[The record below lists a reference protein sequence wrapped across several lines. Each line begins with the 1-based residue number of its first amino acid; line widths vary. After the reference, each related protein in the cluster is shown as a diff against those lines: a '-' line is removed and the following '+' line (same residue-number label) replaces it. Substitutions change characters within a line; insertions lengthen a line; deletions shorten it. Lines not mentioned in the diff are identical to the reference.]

1 MLIGYALPCSWHT
14 GCQGVIAFANTRS
27 SARHEGEAML
37 QPIGS
42 HTRYIQSVL
51 KGTAREDGAATPDYV
66 KRSWVRCLSQYHLDP
81 QSQREPFVLPREE
94 RLARKEANLELVS
107 FADAEMAHLY
117 HQLAG
122 SGYSIILTD
131 HDGVLLDY
139 YGDLSFRN
147 AAFRTGLVLG
157 AVWSEEHGG
166 TNGMGTC
173 LIERAPLI
181 IHRDQ
186 HFFSRNTGLTCC
198 AAPIFDYRG
207 ELVAVLDASGESDR
221 AQQHTLVLVNMSA
234 QMIEN
239 RLFLNKFRDAF
250 VVRFHSRPELVGTW
264 GEGIIALDAAGTI
277 AALDRNALFQLGCK
291 GSSELIGAPLER
303 VFNISLSALLG
314 RSQKKSFHA
323 LPIYETRHGGRF
335 FAVAQAP
342 QSKRL
347 QAGKQVVS
355 QEDERNSPSIS
366 RSVLDELDLGDPAMG
381 RNIQAA
387 KRLESR
393 DVPLLLVG
401 ESGTGKEFFARAL
414 HSASERADKPF
425 VAVNC
430 GSLPE
435 MLMQNELFG
444 RGGAAGTNE
453 GDRGRIVQANG
464 GMLFLDN
471 VGDLPLELQAQL
483 LHVIEEREV
492 MPHGCDAPIKVDVRL
507 VCAIRGSLQEK
518 VRRGEFREDL
528 FYRLQGLVLPLPP
541 LRERQD
547 KAALIRHIFAQEVAA
562 TPSVTLSEDLVE
574 ALCAHSWPGNIRQL
588 RNVLR
593 GMIAMRTSDRLD
605 IGNLPS
611 DYGIGVPAAET
622 QLRELS
628 PETQSL
634 NPLEK
639 AERAA
644 LLREIDLHHGN
655 ISRVASKLGIGRN
668 TLYRKM
674 RRLGIAFPSRQS
686 ARR

>member
-1 MLIGYALPCSWHT
+1 
-14 GCQGVIAFANTRS
+14 
-27 SARHEGEAML
+27 ML

-51 KGTAREDGAATPDYV
+51 KGTSREDSAATPDYV
-66 KRSWVRCLSQYHLDP
+66 KRSWVRCLSQYRLDP

-94 RLARKEANLELVS
+94 RLARKELNLELVS

-173 LIERAPLI
+173 LFERAPLI

-239 RLFLNKFRDAF
+239 RLFLNRFRDAF

-264 GEGIIALDAAGTI
+264 GEGIIALDAAGAI

-291 GSSELIGAPLER
+291 GASELIGAPLER

-342 QSKRL
+342 QSKRQ
-347 QAGKQVVS
+347 QAGKQQLTTDEEQVS
-355 QEDERNSPSIS
+355 ASIS

-393 DVPLLLVG
+393 DIPLLLMG

-425 VAVNC
+425 MAVNC

-444 RGGAAGTNE
+444 RAGASGT
-453 GDRGRIVQANG
+453 GDGERGRIVQANG
-464 GMLFLDN
+464 GMLFLDD
-471 VGDLPLELQAQL
+471 VGDLPLELQSQL

-611 DYGIGVPAAET
+611 DYGIGLPVAEA
-622 QLRELS
+622 QSREVS

-655 ISRVASKLGIGRN
+655 ISRVASKLSIGRN

-674 RRLGIAFPSRQS
+674 RRLGIAFPARQS

>member
-1 MLIGYALPCSWHT
+1 
-14 GCQGVIAFANTRS
+14 
-27 SARHEGEAML
+27 ML

-239 RLFLNKFRDAF
+239 RLFLNRFRDGF

-291 GSSELIGAPLER
+291 GAGELIGAPLER
-303 VFNISLSALLG
+303 VFNISLPALLG

-347 QAGKQVVS
+347 QASKQ
-355 QEDERNSPSIS
+355 QPTPDEERGAPSIS

-393 DVPLLLVG
+393 DVPLLLSG

-430 GSLPE
+430 GALPE

-444 RGGAAGTNE
+444 RGGSGPGEN
-453 GDRGRIVQANG
+453 DRGRIAQANG
-464 GMLFLDN
+464 GMLFLDD

-483 LHVIEEREV
+483 LHVIEEREL
-492 MPHGCDAPIKVDVRL
+492 MPHGSEPPVKVDIRL
-507 VCAIRGSLQEK
+507 VCAIRGNLQEK

-547 KAALIRHIFAQEVAA
+547 KSALIRHIFAQEVAA
-562 TPSVTLSEDLVE
+562 TPSVTLSEDLIE

-611 DYGIGVPAAET
+611 DYGIGVPVPET
-622 QLRELS
+622 QTRESS

-674 RRLGIAFPSRQS
+674 RRLGIAFPARQS

>member
-1 MLIGYALPCSWHT
+1 
-14 GCQGVIAFANTRS
+14 
-27 SARHEGEAML
+27 ML

-42 HTRYIQSVL
+42 HARYIQSVL
-51 KGTAREDGAATPDYV
+51 RGTSREDNATTPDYV
-66 KRSWVRCLSQYHLDP
+66 KRSWLRCLTQYRLDP
-81 QSQREPFVLPREE
+81 QSQREPYVLPREE
-94 RLARKEANLELVS
+94 RLARKEQNLELVS

-131 HDGVLLDY
+131 RDGVLLDY

-157 AVWSEEHGG
+157 AVWSEEYGG

-173 LIERAPLI
+173 LFERAPLI

-198 AAPIFDYRG
+198 ASPIFDYRG

-239 RLFLNKFRDAF
+239 RLFLNQFKDTF

-264 GEGIIALDAAGTI
+264 GEGILALDGAGAI
-277 AALDRNALFQLGCK
+277 AALDRNALFQLGIK
-291 GSSELIGAPLER
+291 AANELIGAPLER
-303 VFNISLSALLG
+303 VFNISLSALVG

-323 LPIYETRHGGRF
+323 LPIYESRHGSRF
-335 FAVAQAP
+335 FAIAQAP
-342 QSKRL
+342 QSKRN
-347 QAGKQVVS
+347 QAGRTRS
-355 QEDERNSPSIS
+355 AAPDEILPATIGRSI
-366 RSVLDELDLGDPAMG
+366 LDELDLGDPTMG

-393 DVPLLLVG
+393 DIPILLNG
-401 ESGTGKEFFARAL
+401 ESGTGKEYFARAL
-414 HSASERADKPF
+414 HSGGERADKPF
-425 VAVNC
+425 IAVNC

-435 MLMQNELFG
+435 MLMQCELFG
-444 RGGAAGTNE
+444 RAAAGAVAAE

-464 GMLFLDN
+464 GTLFLDDI
-471 VGDLPLELQAQL
+471 GDLALELQAQL

-492 MPHGCDAPIKVDVRL
+492 MPHGADTPIKVDVKL
-507 VCAIRGSLQEK
+507 ITAARGGLQEK

-528 FYRLQGLVLPLPP
+528 FYRLQSLVLTLPP
-541 LRERQD
+541 LRERRD
-547 KAALIRHIFAQEVAA
+547 KAALIRHIFAQEAAA
-562 TPSVTLSEDLVE
+562 TPTVSLGEDLIE
-574 ALCAHSWPGNIRQL
+574 ALCAYSWPGNIRQL
-588 RNVLR
+588 RNALR

-605 IGNLPS
+605 VSNLPA
-611 DYGIGVPAAET
+611 DYGIGLPVAGAEQRDPA
-622 QLRELS
+622 
-628 PETQSL
+628 PENPSL

-639 AERAA
+639 AERTA
-644 LLREIDLHHGN
+644 LLREIDLQHGN
-655 ISRVASKLGIGRN
+655 ISRVAQKLVIGRN

-674 RRLGIAFPSRQS
+674 RRLGIAFPARGS
-686 ARR
+686 ARRQ

>member
-1 MLIGYALPCSWHT
+1 
-14 GCQGVIAFANTRS
+14 
-27 SARHEGEAML
+27 ML
-37 QPIGS
+37 QQIGS
-42 HTRYIQSVL
+42 HARYIQSVL
-51 KGTAREDGAATPDYV
+51 RGTADSASTPDYV
-66 KRSWVRCLSQYHLDP
+66 KRSWLRCLSQYHLDP

-94 RLARKEANLELVS
+94 RLARKEQNLELVS

-131 HDGVLLDY
+131 RDGVLLDY

-173 LIERAPLI
+173 LFERAPLI

-186 HFFSRNTGLTCC
+186 HFFSRNIGLTCC

-239 RLFLNKFRDAF
+239 RLFLNRFRDGF

-264 GEGIIALDAAGTI
+264 SEGIIAMDASGAI
-277 AALDRNALFQLGCK
+277 AALDRNALFQLGFK
-291 GSSELIGAPLER
+291 SAAEWVGAPLER
-303 VFNISLSALLG
+303 LFNISLPALVG
-314 RSQKKSFHA
+314 RSQKKSFHP

-342 QSKRL
+342 QSKRAL
-347 QAGKQVVS
+347 ANKQRP
-355 QEDERNSPSIS
+355 EPADEERALPETG
-366 RSVLDELDLGDPAMG
+366 RSVLDELNLGDPVLA

-393 DVPLLLVG
+393 DIPILLLG

-435 MLMQNELFG
+435 TLMQSELFG
-444 RGGAAGTNE
+444 RGGTSSACAAQD
-453 GDRGRIVQANG
+453 DRGRIVQANG
-464 GMLFLDN
+464 GTLFLDDI
-471 VGDLPLELQAQL
+471 GDLPLELQGQL
-483 LHVIEEREV
+483 LHVLEEREV
-492 MPHGCDAPIKVDVRL
+492 LPRGSQTPVKVD
-507 VCAIRGSLQEK
+507 IRVISAARSGLQEK
-518 VRRGEFREDL
+518 IRHGEFREDL
-528 FYRLQGLVLPLPP
+528 FYRLQSLVLTLPA
-541 LRERQD
+541 LRDRRD
-547 KAALIRHIFAQEVAA
+547 KQALICHIFSQESAA
-562 TPSVTLSEDLVE
+562 TPAVSLSEDLVD

-588 RNVLR
+588 RNVVR
-593 GMIAMRTSDRLD
+593 GMIALRSSDRLD
-605 IGNLPS
+605 GSCLPA
-611 DYGIGVPAAET
+611 DYGIGQPVSETEISAESST
-622 QLRELS
+622 EA
-628 PETQSL
+628 QSL

-639 AERAA
+639 AERTA

-655 ISRVASKLGIGRN
+655 ISRVAQKLGIGRN

-674 RRLGIAFPSRQS
+674 RRLDIAFPARQS

>member
-1 MLIGYALPCSWHT
+1 
-14 GCQGVIAFANTRS
+14 
-27 SARHEGEAML
+27 ML

-51 KGTAREDGAATPDYV
+51 KGTSREDSAATPDYV
-66 KRSWVRCLSQYHLDP
+66 KRSWVRCLSQYRLDP

-94 RLARKEANLELVS
+94 RLARKELNLELVS

-173 LIERAPLI
+173 LFERAPLI

-239 RLFLNKFRDAF
+239 RLFLNRFRDAF

-264 GEGIIALDAAGTI
+264 GEGIIALDAAGAI

-291 GSSELIGAPLER
+291 GASELLGAPLER

-342 QSKRL
+342 HSKRQ
-347 QAGKQVVS
+347 QAGKQ
-355 QEDERNSPSIS
+355 QPTPDEERAAPSIS

-393 DVPLLLVG
+393 DIPLLLVG

-425 VAVNC
+425 MAFNC

-444 RGGAAGTNE
+444 RAGVAGSSE

-464 GMLFLDN
+464 GMLFLDD
-471 VGDLPLELQAQL
+471 VGDLPLELQSQL

-492 MPHGCDAPIKVDVRL
+492 MPHGCDSPIKVDLRL

-574 ALCAHSWPGNIRQL
+574 ALCAYSWPGNIRQL

-605 IGNLPS
+605 IANLPA
-611 DYGIGVPAAET
+611 DYGIGLPVAEA
-622 QLRELS
+622 QSREVS

-674 RRLGIAFPSRQS
+674 RRLGIAFPARQS

>member
-1 MLIGYALPCSWHT
+1 
-14 GCQGVIAFANTRS
+14 
-27 SARHEGEAML
+27 ML
-37 QPIGS
+37 QPIGT
-42 HTRYIQSVL
+42 HARYIQSVL
-51 KGTAREDGAATPDYV
+51 RGGSDSSGTPDYV
-66 KRSWVRCLSQYHLDP
+66 KRSWLRCLTQYRLDP
-81 QSQREPFVLPREE
+81 QSQREPYVLPREE
-94 RLARKEANLELVS
+94 RLARKEGNLELVS

-131 HDGVLLDY
+131 RDGVLLDY

-239 RLFLNKFRDAF
+239 RLFLNKFRDGF

-264 GEGIIALDAAGTI
+264 GEGIIALDAAGAI

-342 QSKRL
+342 QSKR
-347 QAGKQVVS
+347 QQNGKQ
-355 QEDERNSPSIS
+355 QLTPDEERAAPSIS

-444 RGGAAGTNE
+444 RGGAGTSVDAE
-453 GDRGRIVQANG
+453 RGRIVQANG
-464 GMLFLDN
+464 
-471 VGDLPLELQAQL
+471 
-483 LHVIEEREV
+483 
-492 MPHGCDAPIKVDVRL
+492 
-507 VCAIRGSLQEK
+507 
-518 VRRGEFREDL
+518 
-528 FYRLQGLVLPLPP
+528 
-541 LRERQD
+541 
-547 KAALIRHIFAQEVAA
+547 
-562 TPSVTLSEDLVE
+562 
-574 ALCAHSWPGNIRQL
+574 
-588 RNVLR
+588 
-593 GMIAMRTSDRLD
+593 
-605 IGNLPS
+605 
-611 DYGIGVPAAET
+611 
-622 QLRELS
+622 
-628 PETQSL
+628 
-634 NPLEK
+634 
-639 AERAA
+639 
-644 LLREIDLHHGN
+644 
-655 ISRVASKLGIGRN
+655 
-668 TLYRKM
+668 
-674 RRLGIAFPSRQS
+674 
-686 ARR
+686 

>member
-1 MLIGYALPCSWHT
+1 
-14 GCQGVIAFANTRS
+14 
-27 SARHEGEAML
+27 ML

-42 HTRYIQSVL
+42 HARYIQSVL
-51 KGTAREDGAATPDYV
+51 RGTSREDSATTPDYV
-66 KRSWVRCLSQYHLDP
+66 KRSWVRCLNQYRLDP

-94 RLARKEANLELVS
+94 RLARKELNLELVS

-131 HDGVLLDY
+131 RDGVLLDY

-173 LIERAPLI
+173 LFERAPLI

-207 ELVAVLDASGESDR
+207 ELIGVLDASGESDR

-239 RLFLNKFRDAF
+239 RLFLNRFRDAF

-264 GEGIIALDAAGTI
+264 GEGIIALDAAGMI
-277 AALDRNALFQLGCK
+277 ASLDRNALFQLGCK
-291 GSSELIGAPLER
+291 NSSDVIGAPLER
-303 VFNISLSALLG
+303 VFNISLPALLG

-342 QSKRL
+342 HSKR
-347 QAGKQVVS
+347 QQTGKQPS
-355 QEDERNSPSIS
+355 PDEEHATPNPGRSI
-366 RSVLDELDLGDPAMG
+366 LDELDLGDPLMG

-393 DVPLLLVG
+393 DIPLLLVG

-444 RGGAAGTNE
+444 RSGASAGADV
-453 GDRGRIVQANG
+453 DRGRIVQANG
-464 GMLFLDN
+464 GMLFLDD

-492 MPHGCDAPIKVDVRL
+492 MPPGCDSPIKVDLRL

-528 FYRLQGLVLPLPP
+528 FYRLQGLVLALPP
-541 LRERQD
+541 LRERHD
-547 KAALIRHIFAQEVAA
+547 KSALIRHIFAQEVAA
-562 TPSVTLSEDLVE
+562 TPAVTLSEDLIE
-574 ALCAHSWPGNIRQL
+574 ALCAYSWPGNIRQL

-593 GMIAMRTSDRLD
+593 GMIAMRTGDRLD
-605 IGNLPS
+605 VANLPV
-611 DYGIGVPAAET
+611 DYGIGLPLAESPA
-622 QLRELS
+622 RECS

-674 RRLGIAFPSRQS
+674 RRLGIAFPARQASR
-686 ARR
+686 R

>member
-1 MLIGYALPCSWHT
+1 M
-14 GCQGVIAFANTRS
+14 
-27 SARHEGEAML
+27 
-37 QPIGS
+37 
-42 HTRYIQSVL
+42 
-51 KGTAREDGAATPDYV
+51 
-66 KRSWVRCLSQYHLDP
+66 KRSWLRCLNQYHLDP

-94 RLARKEANLELVS
+94 RLARKELNLELVS

-131 HDGVLLDY
+131 RDGVLLDY

-173 LIERAPLI
+173 LFERAPLI

-239 RLFLNKFRDAF
+239 RLFLNRFRDAF

-264 GEGIIALDAAGTI
+264 GEGIIALDTDGMI

-342 QSKRL
+342 QSKR
-347 QAGKQVVS
+347 QQPGKVPPTP
-355 QEDERNSPSIS
+355 EEEHGAPNLS
-366 RSVLDELDLGDPAMG
+366 RSILDELDLGDPTMG

-393 DVPLLLVG
+393 DIPLLLVG

-425 VAVNC
+425 IAVNC

-444 RGGAAGTNE
+444 RSGAAAALCDA
-453 GDRGRIVQANG
+453 DRGRIVQANG
-464 GMLFLDN
+464 GMLFLDD

-507 VCAIRGSLQEK
+507 VCAVRGSLQEK

-528 FYRLQGLVLPLPP
+528 FYRLQGLVLSLPP
-541 LRERQD
+541 LRERCD

-562 TPSVTLSEDLVE
+562 TPAVTLSEDLVE
-574 ALCAHSWPGNIRQL
+574 ALCAYSWPGNIRQL

-605 IGNLPS
+605 VANLPQ
-611 DYGIGVPAAET
+611 DYGIGVPSVRPRHA
-622 QLRELS
+622 S
-628 PETQSL
+628 PHRKR
-634 NPLEK
+634 NPSIRWK
-639 AERAA
+639 
-644 LLREIDLHHGN
+644 
-655 ISRVASKLGIGRN
+655 
-668 TLYRKM
+668 
-674 RRLGIAFPSRQS
+674 RRS
-686 ARR
+686 ARPCCARSICTMATSAAWRPSSESDATHCIARCGGSGSRFLRGKRPPLAFCGKWPIPFLEDPRGAHSLSQGLRGRAGPGLP

>member
-1 MLIGYALPCSWHT
+1 
-14 GCQGVIAFANTRS
+14 
-27 SARHEGEAML
+27 ML
-37 QPIGS
+37 QQIGS
-42 HTRYIQSVL
+42 HARYIQSVL
-51 KGTAREDGAATPDYV
+51 RGTAREDGASTPEYV
-66 KRSWVRCLSQYHLDP
+66 KRSWLRCLGQYHLDP

-94 RLARKEANLELVS
+94 RLARKEQNLELVS

-131 HDGVLLDY
+131 RDGVLLDY

-239 RLFLNKFRDAF
+239 RLFLNQFRDGF

-264 GEGIIALDAAGTI
+264 SEGIIAMDASGAV
-277 AALDRNALFQLGCK
+277 AALDRNALFQLGFK
-291 GSSELIGAPLER
+291 TAAELVGAPLER
-303 VFNISLSALLG
+303 LFNISLPALVG
-314 RSQKKSFHA
+314 RSQKKSFHP

-342 QSKRL
+342 QSKR
-347 QAGKQVVS
+347 ATTSKQRIDPP
-355 QEDERNSPSIS
+355 EDRLIPQGG
-366 RSVLDELDLGDPAMG
+366 RSVLDELDLGDPVLA

-393 DVPLLLVG
+393 DIPILLLG

-414 HSASERADKPF
+414 HAASERADKPF

-435 MLMQNELFG
+435 SLMQNELFG
-444 RGGAAGTNE
+444 RGSPANNSSE
-453 GDRGRIVQANG
+453 DERGRIVQANG
-464 GMLFLDN
+464 GTLFLDDI
-471 VGDLPLELQAQL
+471 GDLPLELQSQL
-483 LHVIEEREV
+483 LHVLEEREV
-492 MPHGCDAPIKVDVRL
+492 DRK
-507 VCAIRGSLQEK
+507 
-518 VRRGEFREDL
+518 
-528 FYRLQGLVLPLPP
+528 
-541 LRERQD
+541 
-547 KAALIRHIFAQEVAA
+547 
-562 TPSVTLSEDLVE
+562 SVV
-574 ALCAHSWPGNIRQL
+574 
-588 RNVLR
+588 
-593 GMIAMRTSDRLD
+593 
-605 IGNLPS
+605 
-611 DYGIGVPAAET
+611 
-622 QLRELS
+622 
-628 PETQSL
+628 
-634 NPLEK
+634 
-639 AERAA
+639 
-644 LLREIDLHHGN
+644 
-655 ISRVASKLGIGRN
+655 
-668 TLYRKM
+668 
-674 RRLGIAFPSRQS
+674 
-686 ARR
+686 

>member
-1 MLIGYALPCSWHT
+1 
-14 GCQGVIAFANTRS
+14 
-27 SARHEGEAML
+27 ML

-42 HTRYIQSVL
+42 HARYIQSVL
-51 KGTAREDGAATPDYV
+51 RGTARDDGPGTPDYV
-66 KRSWVRCLSQYHLDP
+66 KRSWLRCLTQYHLDP
-81 QSQREPFVLPREE
+81 QSQREPYVLPRDE
-94 RLARKEANLELVS
+94 RLERKERNLELVS

-131 HDGVLLDY
+131 RDGVLLDY

-173 LIERAPLI
+173 LFERAPLI

-239 RLFLNKFRDAF
+239 RLFLYRFKDEF

-264 GEGIIALDAAGTI
+264 GEGIIALDDSGAI
-277 AALDRNALFQLGCK
+277 AALDRNALFQLGVK
-291 GSSELIGAPLER
+291 TAAELTGAPLER
-303 VFNISLSALLG
+303 VFNISLSALIG
-314 RSQKKSFHA
+314 RSQKKSFHP
-323 LPIYETRHGGRF
+323 LPIYDARHGGRF
-335 FAVAQAP
+335 FAIAQAP
-342 QSKRL
+342 QSKRAL
-347 QAGKQVVS
+347 GNKQRLARI
-355 QEDERNSPSIS
+355 EELPLPDPGRSP
-366 RSVLDELDLGDPAMG
+366 LDELDFGDPMMA

-387 KRLESR
+387 RRTQSR
-393 DVPLLLVG
+393 EVPILLLG
-401 ESGTGKEFFARAL
+401 ESGTGKEFFARAM
-414 HSASERADKPF
+414 HASSDRADKPF

-430 GSLPE
+430 SSLPE
-435 MLMQNELFG
+435 AQLERELFG
-444 RGGAAGTNE
+444 RPPHPRNAPPAQPAPSGQSVAVTTAPQGDGPTAAAKSE
-453 GDRGRIVQANG
+453 VEEDLGRVVQAHG
-464 GMLFLDN
+464 GTLFLDD
-471 VGDLPLELQAQL
+471 VGELPLDLQARL

-492 MPHGCDAPIKVDVRL
+492 LRPDGEAPVRVDVR
-507 VCAIRGSLQEK
+507 VVSAARGGLQEK

-528 FYRLQGLVLPLPP
+528 FYRLQSLVLTLPP
-541 LRERQD
+541 LRERKD
-547 KAALIRHIFAQEVAA
+547 KAALIRHVFAQESAA
-562 TPSVTLSEDLVE
+562 TPSVTLGDDLAD
-574 ALCAHSWPGNIRQL
+574 ALRAYAWPGNIRQL

-593 GMIAMRTSDRLD
+593 GMIAMRSGDRLD
-605 IGNLPS
+605 GGCLPA
-611 DYGIGVPAAET
+611 DYGVGEPEPA
-622 QLRELS
+622 S
-628 PETQSL
+628 PEECELPAEAQGL

-639 AERAA
+639 AERGA
-644 LLREIDLHHGN
+644 LLKEIELHHGN
-655 ISRVASKLGIGRN
+655 ISRVAQKLGIGRN

-674 RRLGIAFPSRQS
+674 RRLGITLP
-686 ARR
+686 ARH

>member
-1 MLIGYALPCSWHT
+1 
-14 GCQGVIAFANTRS
+14 
-27 SARHEGEAML
+27 ML

-42 HTRYIQSVL
+42 HARYIQSVL
-51 KGTAREDGAATPDYV
+51 RGTARDEGSGTPDYV
-66 KRSWVRCLSQYHLDP
+66 KRSWLRCLTQYHLDP
-81 QSQREPFVLPREE
+81 QSQREPYVLPRDE
-94 RLARKEANLELVS
+94 RLARKERNLELVS

-131 HDGVLLDY
+131 RDGVLLDY

-173 LIERAPLI
+173 LFERAPLI

-207 ELVAVLDASGESDR
+207 DLVAVLDASGESDR

-239 RLFLNKFRDAF
+239 RLFLYRFKDEF

-264 GEGIIALDAAGTI
+264 GEGIIALDAAGAI
-277 AALDRNALFQLGCK
+277 AALDRNALFQLGVK
-291 GSSELIGAPLER
+291 NASELTGAPLER
-303 VFNISLSALLG
+303 VFNISLSALIG

-323 LPIYETRHGGRF
+323 VPIYDARHGGRF

-342 QSKRL
+342 QSKRAL
-347 QAGKQVVS
+347 GSKQRLARI
-355 QEDERNSPSIS
+355 EELPLPDPGRSP
-366 RSVLDELDLGDPAMG
+366 LDELDFGDPMMA

-387 KRLESR
+387 RRTQSR
-393 DVPLLLVG
+393 EVPILLLG
-401 ESGTGKEFFARAL
+401 ESGTGKEFFARAM
-414 HSASERADKPF
+414 HASSDRADKPF
-425 VAVNC
+425 MSVNC
-430 GSLPE
+430 SSLPE
-435 MLMQNELFG
+435 EQLERELFG
-444 RGGAAGTNE
+444 RPAGPRAPQPGPVMTSATAATAPQGESPAAAEKTE
-453 GDRGRIVQANG
+453 ADEDVGRIVQANG
-464 GMLFLDN
+464 GTLFLDD
-471 VGDLPLELQAQL
+471 VGELPLELQARL

-492 MPHGCDAPIKVDVRL
+492 LRQGGEAPVRIDVR
-507 VCAIRGSLQEK
+507 VVSAARGGLQEK

-528 FYRLQGLVLPLPP
+528 FYRLQSLVLTLPP
-541 LRERQD
+541 LRERKD
-547 KAALIRHIFAQEVAA
+547 KAALIRHIFAQESAA
-562 TPSVTLSEDLVE
+562 TPSVTLGDDLAD
-574 ALCAHSWPGNIRQL
+574 ALRAYAWPGNIRQL

-593 GMIAMRTSDRLD
+593 GMIAMRSADRLD
-605 IGNLPS
+605 GSCLPA
-611 DYGIGVPAAET
+611 DYGVGEPEATAAEEC
-622 QLRELS
+622 ELP
-628 PETQSL
+628 PEAQGL

-639 AERAA
+639 AERGA
-644 LLREIDLHHGN
+644 LLKEIEVHHGN
-655 ISRVASKLGIGRN
+655 ISRVAQKLSIGRN

-674 RRLGIAFPSRQS
+674 RRLGITLPPRH
-686 ARR
+686 

>member
-1 MLIGYALPCSWHT
+1 
-14 GCQGVIAFANTRS
+14 
-27 SARHEGEAML
+27 ML

-51 KGTAREDGAATPDYV
+51 RGTSREDSASTPDYV
-66 KRSWVRCLSQYHLDP
+66 KRSWLRCLNQYRLDP
-81 QSQREPFVLPREE
+81 QSQREPYVLPREE
-94 RLARKEANLELVS
+94 RLARKEQNLELVS

-131 HDGVLLDY
+131 RDGVLLDY

-157 AVWSEEHGG
+157 AVWSEEYGG

-173 LIERAPLI
+173 LIERAPLV

-239 RLFLNKFRDAF
+239 RLFLNRFKDAF

-264 GEGIIALDAAGTI
+264 GEGILALDAGGTI
-277 AALDRNALFQLGCK
+277 AALDRNALFQLGFK
-291 GSSELIGAPLER
+291 SATDLIGAPLER
-303 VFNISLSALLG
+303 VFNISLSALVG

-335 FAVAQAP
+335 FAIAQAP
-342 QSKRL
+342 QSKRN
-347 QAGKQVVS
+347 QAGRVRVNTG
-355 QEDERNSPSIS
+355 EDRATPSVG
-366 RSVLDELDLGDPAMG
+366 RSVLEELDLGDPTMG

-393 DVPLLLVG
+393 DIPILLIG
-401 ESGTGKEFFARAL
+401 ESGSGKEYFARAL
-414 HSASERADKPF
+414 HSSGDRADKPF
-425 VAVNC
+425 IAVNC

-435 MLMQNELFG
+435 GLMQTELFG
-444 RGGAAGTNE
+444 RPAPHPVAGSPE
-453 GDRGRIVQANG
+453 ADRGRIVQANG
-464 GMLFLDN
+464 GTLFLDDI
-471 VGDLPLELQAQL
+471 GDLALESQAQL

-492 MPHGCDAPIKVDVRL
+492 MPHGSDTPIKVDVRL
-507 VCAIRGSLQEK
+507 ISAARSGLHEK

-528 FYRLQGLVLPLPP
+528 FYRLQSLVLALPP
-541 LRERQD
+541 LRERRD
-547 KAALIRHIFAQEVAA
+547 KAALIRHIFSQESAA
-562 TPSVTLSEDLVE
+562 TPTVTLSEELTE
-574 ALCAHSWPGNIRQL
+574 ALCAYSWPGNIRQL

-605 IGNLPS
+605 VTNLPS
-611 DYGIGVPAAET
+611 DYGIGLPLQGTDSREAVPEG
-622 QLRELS
+622 
-628 PETQSL
+628 QSL

-639 AERAA
+639 AERGA
-644 LLREIDLHHGN
+644 LLREIDLQHGN
-655 ISRVASKLGIGRN
+655 ISRVAQKLGIGRN

-674 RRLGIAFPSRQS
+674 RRLGIAFP
-686 ARR
+686 ARKH

>member
-1 MLIGYALPCSWHT
+1 
-14 GCQGVIAFANTRS
+14 
-27 SARHEGEAML
+27 ML
-37 QPIGS
+37 QPIGT
-42 HTRYIQSVL
+42 HARYIQSVL
-51 KGTAREDGAATPDYV
+51 RGTSREDSASTPDYV
-66 KRSWVRCLSQYHLDP
+66 KRSWLRCLTQYHLDP
-81 QSQREPFVLPREE
+81 QSQREPYVLPREE
-94 RLARKEANLELVS
+94 RLARKEQNLELVS

-131 HDGVLLDY
+131 RDGVLLDY

-157 AVWSEEHGG
+157 AVWSEEYGG

-173 LIERAPLI
+173 LFERAPLI

-186 HFFSRNTGLTCC
+186 HFFSRNIGLTCC

-239 RLFLNKFRDAF
+239 RLFLNRFKDTF
-250 VVRFHSRPELVGTW
+250 VVRFHSRPELVATW
-264 GEGIIALDAAGTI
+264 GEGILALDAGGTI
-277 AALDRNALFQLGCK
+277 AALDRNALFQLGFK
-291 GSSELIGAPLER
+291 NAAELIGAPLER
-303 VFNISLSALLG
+303 VFNISLSALVG

-335 FAVAQAP
+335 FAIAQAP
-342 QSKRL
+342 QSKRNQ
-347 QAGKQVVS
+347 QAGRVRAPVA
-355 QEDERNSPSIS
+355 EERPPGALG

-393 DVPLLLVG
+393 DIPILITG
-401 ESGTGKEFFARAL
+401 ESGAGKEYFARAL
-414 HSASERADKPF
+414 HTSGERADKPF
-425 VAVNC
+425 IAVNC

-435 MLMQNELFG
+435 MPMQAELFG
-444 RGGAAGTNE
+444 RPAAVGSAE
-453 GDRGRIVQANG
+453 AERGRIVQANG
-464 GMLFLDN
+464 GTLFLDDI
-471 VGDLPLELQAQL
+471 GDLPLELQAQL
-483 LHVIEEREV
+483 LHVIEEREIT
-492 MPHGCDAPIKVDVRL
+492 PSGAELPIKIDVRL
-507 VCAIRGSLQEK
+507 ITAARGGLQEK

-528 FYRLQGLVLPLPP
+528 FYRLQSLVLALPP
-541 LRERQD
+541 LRERRD
-547 KAALIRHIFAQEVAA
+547 KAPLVRHIFAQEAAA
-562 TPSVTLSEDLVE
+562 TPSVSLSDELIE
-574 ALCAHSWPGNIRQL
+574 ALCAYSWPGNIRQL

-593 GMIAMRTSDRLD
+593 GMIAMRASDRLD
-605 IGNLPS
+605 ATSLPS
-611 DYGIGVPAAET
+611 DYGIGLPVAGTEPREPA
-622 QLRELS
+622 

-639 AERAA
+639 AERTA
-644 LLREIDLHHGN
+644 LLREIDLQHGN
-655 ISRVASKLGIGRN
+655 ISRVAQKLGIGRN

-674 RRLGIAFPSRQS
+674 RRLGVAFPTRPS
-686 ARR
+686 ARRQ